1 MKYFLVLLTFAGLQ
15 AFAQSNQNFDL
26 KLWPVQTE
34 NGVLEQICKVTYNPE
49 GLANYEDCLPV
60 AKMNTVSLDLEA
72 TWFGEQFVKVGHMD
86 LVSLAKQVEELRAT
100 EENPEEIAFT
110 KYIHPM
116 VPAVM
121 ALDPEPLAEAVDRFS
136 VLSVRRVATPI
147 GYMELLD
154 LETEE
159 AIQKYPQYFD
169 QENRAFRLPV
179 YFNVRWESGV
189 AQGTLQVVAEITL
202 PILEE
207 MTVGEDITMEELFR
221 PSVLRFS
228 DTRTQANLGRGI
240 ERNLRVISWS
250 TYSQQTADEKTLEL
264 LNNVVAPYVGNY
276 LYAVPIQKFIGY
288 VAIEAL
294 SNLGN
299 PDGISVKIK

>member
-15 AFAQSNQNFDL
+15 AVAQSNQNFDL
-26 KLWPVQTE
+26 KPWPVQTE

-49 GLANYEDCLPV
+49 GLASYEDCLPV

-86 LVSLAKQVEELRAT
+86 LISLAEQAQELRAT

-116 VPAVM
+116 LPAVM
-121 ALDPEPLAEAVDRFS
+121 ALDPEPLAKAMDRFS

-154 LETEE
+154 METEE

-169 QENRAFRLPV
+169 EENRVFRLPV

-189 AQGTLQVVAEITL
+189 TQGTLQVIAEITL

-207 MTVGEDITMEELFR
+207 SLGEDITMEELFR
-221 PSVLRFS
+221 PNVQLFS
-228 DTRTQANLGRGI
+228 DTRTASNWGRGI

-250 TYSQQTADEKTLEL
+250 TYSKDEADEKTMEL

-294 SNLGN
+294 SSLGN
-299 PDGISVKIK
+299 PDGISVKIR